1 MKANH
6 LKISA
11 NIKTPISTPLQT
23 MKEAIFRFLH
33 QLSRKKKLNQAELLE
48 TPLCRCLSVFDL
60 LLIGIGH
67 MVGSGIYVITGTVAR
82 NIAGPGIILSF
93 LIAGIAAAL
102 ASLCYA
108 EFGARVPKAGSSYT
122 YTYVTMG
129 EFLAFLIGWSMILE
143 NLIGASSVAKAWS
156 GYLDSMFHGAIRNGT
171 MEHIGSMHVSWLS
184 EYLDFVALLVVI
196 VASIV
201 VAVGVRASTTFN
213 NVLVVV
219 NVAILLIIIA
229 MGFHLGNLD
238 NWTSAENGGFLPFGM
253 AGVVAGAGACFY
265 SYIGFEG
272 IAIAGEEAKNPS
284 KSIPVATGL
293 AVIIASLLYIGAS
306 ASLTFM
312 IPFYLLD
319 VTAPFPEAFSRHH
332 VTWAKYIVSA
342 GALAGM
348 STALLNS
355 VYCLPRSIY
364 SMASDGLLFRFLA
377 SVHPR
382 TQTPL
387 ASILICG
394 LVSGASAFLI
404 DIDVLVE
411 LMSIGT
417 LLGFTIVSAN
427 VLVLRYQSVSESEF
441 QLSPDY
447 VDCKTACAKQ
457 DDTHYSN
464 TPCAYKEDKLELSTT
479 DTEKEN
485 NHYAAK
491 EEIKSDLDSSSPIPS
506 IPSSDDMSIRSET
519 LLNIGR
525 IKKPFRHLPVLGT
538 LPPGYACNI
547 SVASLVFFLI
557 VFCLIVLRAT
567 EYLTNATWWA
577 VLVLVLSCFGITASV
592 LVLCLHEQNTY
603 FVTFQVGPRQS
614 T

>member
-1 MKANH
+1 MNKSIA
-6 LKISA
+6 
-11 NIKTPISTPLQT
+11 
-23 MKEAIFRFLH
+23 RFLR
-33 QLSRKKKLNQAELLE
+33 QLSRKKRLNKADLLE

-82 NIAGPGIILSF
+82 NISGPGIILSF
-93 LIAGIAAAL
+93 LIAGVAAAL
-102 ASLCYA
+102 AALCYA

-171 MEHIGSMHVSWLS
+171 MEYVGTIHVAWLS
-184 EYLDFVALLVVI
+184 EYLDFVALLMVI
-196 VASIV
+196 ISSVV
-201 VAVGVRASTTFN
+201 VAVGVRTSTTFN

-219 NVAILLIIIA
+219 NVVILLIIIA
-229 MGFHLGNLD
+229 MGFHLGDLD
-238 NWTSAENGGFLPFGM
+238 NWTSAEHGGFLPFGM

-293 AVIIASLLYIGAS
+293 AVIVASLLYIGAS

-312 IPFYLLD
+312 LPYNLLD
-319 VTAPFPEAFSRHH
+319 ITAPFPEAFGYHH
-332 VTWAKYIVSA
+332 VIWAKYVVSA

-364 SMASDGLLFRFLA
+364 SMASDGLLFRFMA

-387 ASILICG
+387 ASIVICG
-394 LVSGASAFLI
+394 LVSGASAFLV

-441 QLSPDY
+441 ELSIDEA
-447 VDCKTACAKQ
+447 DCKTSCAKQ
-457 DDTHYSN
+457 NDIHYSD
-464 TPCAYKEDKLELSTT
+464 TPCAEKEDTREFTT
-479 DTEKEN
+479 TGAEHED
-485 NHYAAK
+485 NHSSNIAHAK
-491 EEIKSDLDSSSPIPS
+491 EGTKPDLIPSSPVPSLPSSDQMSIKSD
-506 IPSSDDMSIRSET
+506 T

-547 SVASLVFFLI
+547 SVASLAFFII

-567 EYLTNATWWA
+567 QYLTNAAWWA
-577 VLVLVLSCFGITASV
+577 ILVLVLSCIGIFASV

-603 FVTFQVGPRQS
+603 FVTFQVSLGQS
-614 T
+614 IELQFNPIFSCLLS